1 MDYGTATENI
11 IPVLDHSVALSIAS
25 AQSPVMRQASKRGYL
40 SFHISPFGR
49 KTGRLCPLFCEMCG
63 FMEGPSGFGGRMPR
77 GEGLAKKGEKTLKKG
92 YGARLLSGGDAC
104 DVRSAFCRSRLSSS
118 SPAPATLSFLLPS
131 PPLLASVPQIRTVL
145 P

>member
-1 MDYGTATENI
+1 MGWGGVRVWAAREAGPPAVSSDTALAATENI

-40 SFHISPFGR
+40 SFYISPFGR

-77 GEGLAKKGEKTLKKG
+77 GEGLAKKKG
-92 YGARLLSGGDAC
+92 CG
-104 DVRSAFCRSRLSSS
+104 VRRFADLPLEFPKSRF
-118 SPAPATLSFLLPS
+118 P
-131 PPLLASVPQIRTVL
+131 
-145 P
+145 